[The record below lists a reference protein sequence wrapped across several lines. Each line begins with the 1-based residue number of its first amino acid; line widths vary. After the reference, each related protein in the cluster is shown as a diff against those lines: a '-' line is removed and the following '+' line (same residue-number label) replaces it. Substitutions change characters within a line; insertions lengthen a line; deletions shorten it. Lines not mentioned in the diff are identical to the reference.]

1 MNAGDLI
8 VIAVVLASGLIA
20 LMRGFIREVLS
31 LAGWVGAALVT
42 LWGFTLA
49 RPVARGIIVNPL
61 LADIVAGV
69 ALFVISLV
77 VFSIISGAIGNLVR
91 NSSLNALDRSLGLV
105 FGIARGVVIVALA
118 YLVLALWAWKT
129 PQERPEWITGA
140 RTLPLIEAAADLL
153 RGLAPPEFRSRAQAV
168 ESKVSHQAQQAQKAQ
183 QALRALSVP
192 TVINPASEGETGYN
206 SDVRRD
212 LERLF
217 QNAQPSE
224 SPPERKPEP
233 R

>member
-1 MNAGDLI
+1 MNAGDLV

-31 LAGWVGAALVT
+31 LAGWVGAGLVT

-49 RPVARGIIVNPL
+49 RPVARGVITNPL
-61 LADIVAGV
+61 LADVVAGV
-69 ALFVISLV
+69 ALFVVSLV
-77 VFSIISGAIGNLVR
+77 LFSIISGAIGNLVR

-118 YLVLALWAWKT
+118 YLALALWAWNT
-129 PQERPEWITGA
+129 PDERPGWITEA
-140 RTLPLIEAAADLL
+140 RTLPLIEAAANLL
-153 RGLAPPEFRSRAQAV
+153 RGLAPPEFRARAQAV
-168 ESKVSHQAQQAQKAQ
+168 ENEASRQAQQAQEAER
-183 QALRALSVP
+183 ALRALAVP
-192 TVINPASEGETGYN
+192 TVINPATGGETGYK

-224 SPPERKPEP
+224 SPPQRRPEP